1 MVEWLRSDLGRSK
14 ADWKIVSF
22 HQPGFNSSPSHYDY
36 QSMRLL
42 SPLLEELKV
51 DLVLSGHVHNYQRT
65 VPLKF
70 DPKKDSTGER
80 YVIER
85 GGRINGAFTMDQK
98 FDGVTNTKP
107 QGIIYIVTGAGGAG
121 LYDAA
126 ISGKPEL
133 WKHEPAE
140 NWVPFTTKLISD
152 VHSYT
157 LIETEGKKLTLK
169 QYDLK
174 DKEVDAIVMTK

>member
-1 MVEWLRSDLGRSK
+1 M
-14 ADWKIVSF
+14 
-22 HQPGFNSSPSHYDY
+22 
-36 QSMRLL
+36 
-42 SPLLEELKV
+42 
-51 DLVLSGHVHNYQRT
+51 
-65 VPLKF
+65 
-70 DPKKDSTGER
+70 
-80 YVIER
+80 
-85 GGRINGAFTMDQK
+85 
-98 FDGVTNTKP
+98 
-107 QGIIYIVTGAGGAG
+107 TGAGGAG

-140 NWVPFTTKLISD
+140 NWVPFTVKLISD

-174 DKEVDAIVMTK
+174 DKEIDAIVMTK